1 MPDHVS
7 LWICS
12 EHATVALMGL
22 FPLLANLHKSR
33 TLPIV
38 SFILIANAPRKKLR
52 DSAEG
57 ERKSKIKRENKTDFV
72 VDKSLFFL
80 SMHSWK
86 CPQSQTL
93 KKEVSF
99 SKSREVIDFPKAY
112 LSLFQ
117 I

>member
-7 LWICS
+7 LWIYS

-57 ERKSKIKRENKTDFV
+57 ERKSKIKRENKTD
-72 VDKSLFFL
+72 LFFL